1 MHVCHTGEPEVAW
14 AILARTE
21 ELREE
26 AKKRAL
32 DAILRCLPTPQPH
45 PPTHSHTHTCCPSPY
60 PYCMP
65 SPRCKTHYK
74 NHNLKI
80 ADGPIGKC
88 MEAILEMKM
97 ENTEEHRRILKDAKV
112 WIDQLKSWVT
122 KDPTLRTL
130 WKTQEFDTSP
140 LKHRLGEL
148 EKS

>member
-14 AILARTE
+14 AILARTK

-97 ENTEEHRRILKDAKV
+97 ENTEEHRRILKDAKYG
-112 WIDQLKSWVT
+112 
-122 KDPTLRTL
+122 PER
-130 WKTQEFDTSP
+130 
-140 LKHRLGEL
+140 
-148 EKS
+148 